1 MGMDQVL
8 ELPRK
13 MKDAPLWFGEGGVV
27 RVGASRVTLD
37 LVVEE
42 YESGSTPEDIV
53 RAYDTLSLADVY
65 AVIAYYLQNQ
75 DDVRAYLAQREA
87 EGDRLRA
94 KIEAERPPIT
104 RDELETRRRARER
117 PNVAP
122 SQ

>member
-1 MGMDQVL
+1 MDQVL

-13 MKDAPLWFGEGGVV
+13 MKDAPLRFGEGGVV

-37 LVVEE
+37 LVVQE

-122 SQ
+122 GQ